1 MTKKDSSSLTA
12 RQKARQAIARESEQ
26 LKRRQSALEAGFSAL
41 DELDAAKVTLGRAL
55 AGLVELGDTNTTAGD
70 ALGLTA
76 REVGAYIKAAKAAD
90 EDTAG
95 TEDRG
100 VESSA
105 SSGATAEQSVSAAG

>member
-26 LKRRQSALEAGFSAL
+26 LKRRQSALEAGFTAL
-41 DELDAAKVTLGRAL
+41 DGLETAKVTLGRAL
-55 AGLVELGDTNTTAGD
+55 VELVALGDTNTTAGD

-90 EDTAG
+90 DDSAG
-95 TEDRG
+95 DDSETQEP
-100 VESSA
+100 A
-105 SSGATAEQSVSAAG
+105 NGAAEQSVSAVG